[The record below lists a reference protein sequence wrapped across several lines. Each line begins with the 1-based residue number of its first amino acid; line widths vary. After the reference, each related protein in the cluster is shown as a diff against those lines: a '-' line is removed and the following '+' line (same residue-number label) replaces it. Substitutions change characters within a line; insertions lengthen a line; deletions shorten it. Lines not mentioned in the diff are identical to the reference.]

1 MDEESLLMDEQRKQF
16 LEMES
21 ASGENDVKT
30 FEMTAEDLGYYI
42 NLVNKEMSRFERKI
56 QI

>member
-1 MDEESLLMDEQRKQF
+1 
-16 LEMES
+16 MES
-21 ASGENDVKT
+21 TSSENDVKT

-56 QI
+56 QIWNKFFCG